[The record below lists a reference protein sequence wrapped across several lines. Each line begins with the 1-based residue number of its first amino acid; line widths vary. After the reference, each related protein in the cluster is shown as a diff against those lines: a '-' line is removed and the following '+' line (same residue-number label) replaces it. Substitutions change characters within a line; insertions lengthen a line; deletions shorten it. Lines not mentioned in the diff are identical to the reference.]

1 MENINLKSLLQS
13 DKNEL
18 NQLIG
23 YLTDGVDDGYSLEAY
38 ITAKKLEYVAKS
50 MIEYLQPIAINEA
63 EKYKGTT
70 LFASEIQVKDTGV
83 KYDYLVCNYSPYNS
97 LIAQKKQIESEQ
109 KTMESL
115 LKSISKPTTI
125 VDDAT
130 GEVLEVKPPLR
141 TSGTSIVLT
150 IK

>member
-1 MENINLKSLLQS
+1 MENINLKAILDS
-13 DKNEL
+13 DKN
-18 NQLIG
+18 QLKQLVG

-63 EKYKGTT
+63 EKNKGQVVNFT
-70 LFASEIQVKDTGV
+70 EIAVKDTGV
-83 KYDYLVCNYSPYNS
+83 KYDYSKCNYAPYNKYVS
-97 LIAQKKQIESEQ
+97 MKKDIESEM

-115 LKSISKPTTI
+115 LKAINKPTEIT
-125 VDDAT
+125 DEAT
-130 GEVLEVKPPLR
+130 GEIMTVKPPIR

>member
-1 MENINLKSLLQS
+1 MENLHIKSITDSSKIELEQLAGILFEQS
-13 DKNEL
+13 EGFEIEL
-18 NQLIG
+18 
-23 YLTDGVDDGYSLEAY
+23 Y
-38 ITAKKLEYVAKS
+38 IFAKKLEFLSKAIQEISNESALNVA
-50 MIEYLQPIAINEA
+50 ERL
-63 EKYKGTT
+63 KGTT
-70 LFASEIQVKDTGV
+70 LFGSEINVRESGV
-83 KYDYLVCNYSPYNS
+83 KYDYSKCNYAPYNS
-97 LIAQKKQIESEQ
+97 LISQKKQIESEQ

-115 LKSISKPTTI
+115 LKAISKPTTI

>member
-1 MENINLKSLLQS
+1 MENINLKAILDS
-13 DKNEL
+13 DKNDL
-18 NQLIG
+18 KCLVG
-23 YLTDGVDDGYSLEAY
+23 ALTDNIEGYELEAY
-38 ITAKKLEYVAKS
+38 IIAKKLEYVAKS

-63 EKYKGTT
+63 EKNKGQVVNFT
-70 LFASEIQVKDTGV
+70 EIAVKDTGV
-83 KYDYLVCNYSPYNS
+83 KYDYSKCNYAPYNS
-97 LIAQKKQIESEQ
+97 LISQKKKIELDQ

-115 LKSISKPTTI
+115 LKSISKQTTI

-130 GEVLEVKPPLR
+130 GEVLEVNPPIR